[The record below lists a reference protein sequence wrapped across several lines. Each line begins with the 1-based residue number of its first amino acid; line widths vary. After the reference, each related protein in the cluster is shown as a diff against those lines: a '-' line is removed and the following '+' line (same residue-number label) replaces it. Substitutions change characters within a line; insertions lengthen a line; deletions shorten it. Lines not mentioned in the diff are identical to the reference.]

1 MTSRHLTLLRQN
13 MPPLTFS
20 HVCVQATL
28 ARARRAALN
37 KAQKQEADEEKP
49 SSDMIAEE
57 AARQREAAGRNAVNS
72 EGGACLLRTPNSQ
85 TVYAGRTK
93 LECREAAVP
102 LSCCRLQNK
111 VDETWRDGGQTCL
124 HWAPGTEQC
133 VHALSLQC
141 SLLS

>member
-1 MTSRHLTLLRQN
+1 MTSRHLTLLQQN

-20 HVCVQATL
+20 HACVQATL

-49 SSDMIAEE
+49 SLDMIAEE
-57 AARQREAAGRNAVNS
+57 AARQREAAARNAVNS
-72 EGGACLLRTPNSQ
+72 EGGACLLRTHNSQ

-111 VDETWRDGGQTCL
+111 MDET
-124 HWAPGTEQC
+124 
-133 VHALSLQC
+133 
-141 SLLS
+141 